1 MISCVGKFFSE
12 SIKRKLITVFIAI
25 AAVPLLLTTI
35 ITSMVSSSA
44 LTKSAFDN
52 NQKIAQFLAMDIN
65 ASLVSSVQ
73 LLQTMADTE
82 DIQSMDKDK
91 QLAVM
96 KKAEA
101 RTENLSTLI
110 VTDSAG
116 AQTVRT
122 KGALASSADRDY
134 FTQIVNGMEYAISDV
149 QMGRSTGKTSVVIAV
164 PIRDAQKKLKG
175 SLLGVVDLETLS
187 KKIASTKIS
196 NSGYALLVD
205 RQGKII
211 MHPDADL
218 VKEMT
223 DFSNF
228 EPVRE
233 VIAGKTGI
241 TSYNYN
247 NQKVLAGY
255 SNVASSGWGVVAQLP
270 SNEAMESA
278 NKVKMTGIVFT
289 LLGILLAV
297 MVGFYAAG
305 VFVKPIHE
313 LVRVTKKVAEGDLSH
328 KAAVIGKDE
337 LGQLASDFNVMV
349 AHLSSLIKAVTQTTE
364 MVAASSQE
372 LSAAANEA
380 EKASNQIAVTMTDF
394 AQGSQ
399 KQTQEVEKT
408 LQIVDNL
415 TNNSQEVSKKT
426 HLAADL
432 SEKMA
437 KAAESGGEAARNA
450 TDKMNEIKKSSA
462 LTADV
467 VTALGEKSN
476 QIGQIL
482 EVISGIA
489 GQTNL
494 LALNAAIEAAR
505 AGKYGNGF
513 AVVAEEVRKL
523 AEQSQHATGKIS
535 QIVIEIQ
542 QHASQAMSA
551 IEGNNSKVGDGVTVV
566 QAAGQALQDVLDQI
580 VGSVRIINDIDVA
593 SRQQVEEMRQMSGST
608 GNVAVIA
615 QEASSGAEMVAAATE
630 QVTASMEEIANSADS
645 LAKMANQLQEITT
658 KFKV

>member
-1 MISCVGKFFSE
+1 MMSSMGEFFRE
-12 SIKRKLITVFIAI
+12 SIKRKLIAVFIVI
-25 AAVPLLLTTI
+25 AAVPLVLTTV
-35 ITSMVSSSA
+35 ITSWLSSSA
-44 LTKSAFDN
+44 LTNDAFEN
-52 NQKIAQFLAMDIN
+52 NRKIAEFLAMDIN
-65 ASLVSSVQ
+65 ASLISSVQ

-82 DIQSMDKDK
+82 DIQSMDKAK

-96 KKAEA
+96 KKAES

-110 VTDSAG
+110 VTDSTG

-134 FTQIVNGMEYAISDV
+134 FAKIVSGLDYAISDV

-164 PIRDAQKKLKG
+164 PIKDAQKKLKG

-187 KKIASTKIS
+187 KKIASTKIG
-196 NSGYALLVD
+196 NSGYAFLVD

-211 MHPDADL
+211 MHPDADM
-218 VKEMT
+218 VKDMT
-223 DFSNF
+223 DCSSF

-233 VIAGKTGI
+233 VIDGKSGI

-255 SNVASSGWGVVAQLP
+255 SNVAYSGWGVVAQLP

-278 NKVKMTGIVFT
+278 DKVKMTGIVFT
-289 LLGILLAV
+289 IVGILLAV
-297 MVGFYAAG
+297 VVGFYAAG

-313 LVRVTKKVAEGDLSH
+313 LVRVTQKVAEGDLSH
-328 KAAVIGKDE
+328 KVTISSKDE
-337 LGQLASDFNVMV
+337 LGQLASDFNAMV
-349 AHLSSLIKAVTQTTE
+349 THLKELIKAVTQTTE
-364 MVAASSQE
+364 LVAASSEE
-372 LSAAANEA
+372 LAASAIEA

-399 KQTQEVEKT
+399 RQTQEVEKT

-415 TNNSQEVSKKT
+415 TNNSQEVSEKT
-426 HLAADL
+426 HSASSL
-432 SEKMA
+432 SDGMA
-437 KAAESGGEAARNA
+437 KAAEIGGEAARNA
-450 TDKMNEIKKSSA
+450 TDKMNDIKKSSA
-462 LTADV
+462 LTAEV
-467 VTALGEKSN
+467 VTALGEKSK

-482 EVISGIA
+482 EVISDIA
-489 GQTNL
+489 RQTNL

-505 AGKYGNGF
+505 AGKYGSGF

-523 AEQSQHATGKIS
+523 AEQSQQAAGKIS

-542 QHASQAMSA
+542 QHANQAMNA
-551 IEGNNSKVGDGVTVV
+551 IEGNNSKVSDGVTVV

-580 VGSVRIINDIDVA
+580 VGTVRIINDIDAA
-593 SRQQVEEMRQMSGST
+593 SRQQVEGMQKMNKST
-608 GNVAVIA
+608 DSVLVIA
-615 QEASSGAEMVAAATE
+615 KEASSGAEMVAAATE
-630 QVTASMEEIANSADS
+630 EVTASMEEISNSADS
-645 LAKMANQLQEITT
+645 LAKMASQLQEITT
-658 KFKV
+658 KFRI

>member
-1 MISCVGKFFSE
+1 MGNIRKFVKG
-12 SIKRKLITVFIAI
+12 SIKRKLIAVFIVI
-25 AAVPLLLTTI
+25 AAVPLVLTTV
-35 ITSMVSSSA
+35 ITSWLSSSA
-44 LTKSAFDN
+44 LTKDAFEN
-52 NQKIAQFLAMDIN
+52 NRKIAEFLAMDIN
-65 ASLVSSVQ
+65 ASLISSVQ

-82 DIQSMDKDK
+82 DIQSMDKTK

-96 KKAEA
+96 KKAEG

-110 VTDSAG
+110 VTDSTG

-134 FTQIVNGMEYAISDV
+134 FAKIVSGGDYAISDV

-187 KKIASTKIS
+187 KKIASTQIG
-196 NSGYALLVD
+196 NSGYAFLVD

-211 MHPDADL
+211 MHPDDGM

-223 DFSNF
+223 DCSNF
-228 EPVRE
+228 EPVQE
-233 VIAGKTGI
+233 AIGGKSGI

-278 NKVKMTGIVFT
+278 DKVKMTGIVFT
-289 LLGILLAV
+289 ILGILLAV
-297 MVGFYAAG
+297 VVGFYAAG

-313 LVRVTKKVAEGDLSH
+313 LVRVTQKVAEGDLSH
-328 KAAVIGKDE
+328 KVTISSKDE
-337 LGQLASDFNVMV
+337 LGQLASDFNAMV
-349 AHLSSLIKAVTQTTE
+349 THLKELIKAVTQTTE
-364 MVAASSQE
+364 LVAASSEE
-372 LSAAANEA
+372 LAASANEA
-380 EKASNQIAVTMTDF
+380 EKASNQIAGTMTDF

-408 LQIVDNL
+408 LKIVANL
-415 TNNSQEVSKKT
+415 TNNSQEVSEKT
-426 HLAADL
+426 HSATGL

-437 KAAESGGEAARNA
+437 KAAEIGGEAARNA
-450 TDKMNEIKKSSA
+450 TDKMNDIKKSSA
-462 LTADV
+462 LTADA

-482 EVISGIA
+482 EVISDIA
-489 GQTNL
+489 RQTNL

-505 AGKYGNGF
+505 AGKYGSGF

-542 QHASQAMSA
+542 QHASQAMKV
-551 IEGNNSKVGDGVTVV
+551 IEGNNSKVCDGVTVV

-580 VGSVRIINDIDVA
+580 VGTVRIINDIDAA
-593 SRQQVEEMRQMSGST
+593 SRQQVEKMQQMNEST
-608 GNVAVIA
+608 DNVLVIA
-615 QEASSGAEMVAAATE
+615 QETSNGAEMVAAATE
-630 QVTASMEEIANSADS
+630 EVTASMEEIANSADS

-658 KFKV
+658 KFRI